1 MKRRSLLAG
10 AGALAA
16 APLIDIQGAAAAEP
30 AKKKGVTTGAQ
41 ALAKDNWKALA
52 GQKVGVI
59 SNPTGIL
66 DDL

>member
-16 APLIDIQGAAAAEP
+16 APLIDVPAATAAEQP
-30 AKKKGVTTGAQ
+30 KHGGKGVLTGAQ
-41 ALAKDNWKALA
+41 ALANDNWRALA

-59 SNPTGIL
+59 SNPPSMR
-66 DDL
+66 